1 MPEHVHCT
9 EASFGRVEVVF
20 VYSTLGWVFVRGA
33 IVQVC
38 VLYWGLCLGAGC
50 VLALRSL
57 SREVGVCWDAGPVYC
72 TVGGLCPWVMSLGL

>member
-9 EASFGRVEVVF
+9 EASLGRVEVVF

-38 VLYWGLCLGAGC
+38 VLYWGSLFRGWMC
-50 VLALRSL
+50 V
-57 SREVGVCWDAGPVYC
+57 GTPVF
-72 TVGGLCPWVMSLGL
+72 V